1 MWPMQKTLYT
11 RQYEVMLGM
20 LREARTDAGMTQ
32 VDLAK
37 RLDMSQSDVSK
48 CEQGARRLDVIE
60 LKLWVEAVGGQ
71 LQAFLQA
78 FEARL
83 QSDVVTQRALR

>member
-1 MWPMQKTLYT
+1 MQKTLYT

>member
-1 MWPMQKTLYT
+1 MQKTLYT

-20 LREARTDAGMTQ
+20 LREARADAGMTQ

-37 RLDMSQSDVSK
+37 KLDISQSDVSK

-71 LQAFLQA
+71 LQVFLQA

-83 QSDVVTQRALR
+83 QTDVVTCVFR

>member
-1 MWPMQKTLYT
+1 MQKTLYT

-37 RLDMSQSDVSK
+37 KLDMSQSDVSK

-60 LKLWVEAVGGQ
+60 LKLWIEAVGGQ